1 MSAEMYDIFNSQRDE
16 YETRGLYELISYL
29 NYYFDTSTATMVEL
43 GSYAGQSTS
52 IFSKYFK
59 KVVAIDPWENHDE
72 YPHDMNLVEKVFDK
86 FVGSQ
91 RNVEKR
97 KGYSVEVSETFK
109 DNSLD
114 FVYIDA
120 RHEEEYVLEDIEV
133 WLPKLKKHGFIGG
146 HDFYLYPVTDP
157 WVGKAVLSKY
167 DKDDILLF
175 TDGSWLVKCNTTY
188 TFKDEILY
196 IPPLQLEDEYIHE
209 GSFPPMNH
217 YCANISEND
226 KKIWIESAK
235 KRGFDKL

>member
-1 MSAEMYDIFNSQRDE
+1 
-16 YETRGLYELISYL
+16 
-29 NYYFDTSTATMVEL
+29 MVEL

-59 KVVAIDPWENHDE
+59 RVIAIDPWENQDE
-72 YPHDMNLVEKVFDK
+72 YTHDMELVEKVFDK
-86 FVGSQ
+86 FVGVQ

-97 KGYSVEVSETFK
+97 KGYSVEVSETFE

-120 RHEEEYVLEDIEV
+120 RHEEEYVLEDIEA

-146 HDFYLYPVTDP
+146 HDFYLYAVTDP
-157 WVGKAVLSKY
+157 WVGKAVLSKF
-167 DKDDILLF
+167 DKDDVLCF

-188 TFKDEILY
+188 TFKDDILY
-196 IPPLQLEDEYIHE
+196 LPPLQLRDEYVHN
-209 GSFPPMNH
+209 GYFPPMNH
-217 YCANISEND
+217 YCANVSEND
-226 KKIWIESAK
+226 KKNWVESAK